1 MFSADCKIMAA
12 YNFSNVILSKDLVKM
27 AGSKRMEYVF
37 EYLEIIHMSPGTKL
51 VNAAYNRGET

>member
-1 MFSADCKIMAA
+1 
-12 YNFSNVILSKDLVKM
+12 M

-51 VNAAYNRGET
+51 VNAAYNKGET